1 MSSSYTFRAADFPNK
16 PGCYIMKG
24 EDGRI
29 LYIGK
34 SKALRKR
41 LASYF
46 RGKHDRKRIA
56 QLVEQIA
63 HIDVIVVNNEHESL
77 LLENNLIKVHKPPF
91 NRALKKDNSGYAYL
105 KMTGGRFP
113 RLDVHYR
120 DRRIAKEEARLDGP
134 AEEPRLT
141 SSATKT
147 RQAHPVGQPSQA
159 NPVEE
164 ARAETAASRECPASR
179 EARLSGHD
187 EEAQKEIAASGRAR
201 TVQDASVRTAAPRHA
216 SSISRL
222 STAADSNEARFGPFA
237 STYFRDQ
244 LMTFINDHY
253 QLRTC
258 ETMPKKVCLLYHLK
272 RCSGICEGM
281 IAEEDYR
288 ASAQEAAALLANQ
301 GERLIEAMKAKMEQY
316 ASRLEFERAAHM
328 LEHIRILERV
338 PDKQVV
344 DRESLMDQD
353 VIYFGEGHAAVAKI
367 RQGMLHDLD
376 LCEWAGGGDSGG
388 LDRFVIE
395 RYRHLHRPD
404 ELIVSDIGDRKAVQ
418 RALRRRGQRPLQLY
432 VAPKR
437 GLRRELM
444 ELCRANYEQRMALR
458 ATAAGG
464 EH

>member
-1 MSSSYTFRAADFPNK
+1 MRKSTRGGSPDVSKRAPGGLTITGGFRVSSSYTFRAADFPNK

-105 KMTGGRFP
+105 KMTDGRFP

-120 DRRIAKEEARLDGP
+120 DRRTAKEEARLSSSVHESRAADP
-134 AEEPRLT
+134 AE
-141 SSATKT
+141 
-147 RQAHPVGQPSQA
+147 QARREG
-159 NPVEE
+159 PVEE
-164 ARAETAASRECPASR
+164 AREETAVSREP
-179 EARLSGHD
+179 L
-187 EEAQKEIAASGRAR
+187 R
-201 TVQDASVRTAAPRHA
+201 TVQDTDVRAAGGGNGFKASLPPVAPDPDE
-216 SSISRL
+216 I
-222 STAADSNEARFGPFA
+222 RFGPFA

-244 LMTFINDHY
+244 LMTFINDHF

-272 RCSGICEGM
+272 RCSGVCEGM

-288 ASAQEAAALLANQ
+288 ADAKEAAALLANQ
-301 GERLIEAMKAKMEQY
+301 GERLIEAMKAKMELY
-316 ASRLEFERAAHM
+316 ASKLEFERAAHM
-328 LEHIRILERV
+328 LEHIRILERM

-344 DRESLMDQD
+344 DRESTLDQD

-376 LCEWAGGGDSGG
+376 LYEWAGAQEGGG

-395 RYRHLHRPD
+395 RYRQSYRPD
-404 ELIVSDIGDRKAVQ
+404 ELIVSDIGDRKAVRQ
-418 RALRRRGQRPLQLY
+418 ALRRRGQRPLQVV

-444 ELCRANYEQRMALR
+444 ELCRANYEQRMALL
-458 ATAAGG
+458 ANAVAGSAREG
-464 EH
+464 

>member
-1 MSSSYTFRAADFPNK
+1 MSSYTFRASDFPNK
-16 PGCYIMKG
+16 PGCYIMKS

-105 KMTGGRFP
+105 KMTDGRFP

-120 DRRIAKEEARLDGP
+120 DRRTAKEEARQESPAGETRLS
-134 AEEPRLT
+134 AEEPRMACPMEET
-141 SSATKT
+141 RGARTVAQS
-147 RQAHPVGQPSQA
+147 RQAASI
-159 NPVEE
+159 EE
-164 ARAETAASRECPASR
+164 AR
-179 EARLSGHD
+179 
-187 EEAQKEIAASGRAR
+187 KEIAASRERVRSDQNSNAIVSSSRPGH
-201 TVQDASVRTAAPRHA
+201 ASAAPRP
-216 SSISRL
+216 
-222 STAADSNEARFGPFA
+222 TAVPDPDEIRFGPFA

-244 LMTFINDHY
+244 LMTFVNDHF

-258 ETMPKKVCLLYHLK
+258 DSLPKKACLLYHLK
-272 RCSGICEGM
+272 RCSGVCEGL

-288 ASAQEAAALLANQ
+288 ASAKEAAALLANQ
-301 GERLIEAMKAKMEQY
+301 GERLIEAMKAKMELY

-344 DRESLMDQD
+344 DRESLVDQD

-376 LCEWAGGGDSGG
+376 VCEWAGGEESGG
-388 LDRFVIE
+388 IDRFVIE
-395 RYRHLHRPD
+395 RYRQRYRPD
-404 ELIVSDIGDRKAVQ
+404 ELIVSEIGDRKAVQ
-418 RALRRRGQRPLQLY
+418 YALRRRGQRPPQLY

-458 ATAAGG
+458 AAAGMESGG
-464 EH
+464 EG

>member
-1 MSSSYTFRAADFPNK
+1 MSSYTFRAADFPNK

-105 KMTGGRFP
+105 KMTDGRFP

-120 DRRIAKEEARLDGP
+120 DRRTAKEEARLADP
-134 AEEPRLT
+134 TE
-141 SSATKT
+141 SSLLA
-147 RQAHPVGQPSQA
+147 S
-159 NPVEE
+159 PVEE
-164 ARAETAASRECPASR
+164 ARKESAASRERVRRDQASN
-179 EARLSGHD
+179 AV
-187 EEAQKEIAASGRAR
+187 ASASELGRAN
-201 TVQDASVRTAAPRHA
+201 TAPRP
-216 SSISRL
+216 
-222 STAADSNEARFGPFA
+222 AAVPDPEEIRFGPFA

-244 LMTFINDHY
+244 LMTFVNDHF

-258 ETMPKKVCLLYHLK
+258 DSMPKKACLLYHLK
-272 RCSGICEGM
+272 RCSGVCEGL

-288 ASAQEAAALLANQ
+288 TSAKEAAALLANQ
-301 GERLIEAMKAKMEQY
+301 GERLIEAMKAKMELY
-316 ASRLEFERAAHM
+316 ASRLEFERAAHI

-344 DRESLMDQD
+344 DRESLVDQD
-353 VIYFGEGHAAVAKI
+353 VIYFGDGHAAVAKV
-367 RQGMLHDLD
+367 RQGMLHDLN
-376 LCEWAGGGDSGG
+376 LCEWAGGEEGG
-388 LDRFVIE
+388 GIDRFVVE
-395 RYRHLHRPD
+395 RYRQRYRPD
-404 ELIVSDIGDRKAVQ
+404 ELIVSEIGDRKAVQ
-418 RALRRRGQRPLQLY
+418 QALRRRGQRSLQLY

-458 ATAAGG
+458 STAGERDGG
-464 EH
+464 G